1 MGKIQALDANGA
13 KAELRTYV
21 DNHFDKLAKALPSNV
36 NADRFRQAALI
47 AASEDPDTLLKC
59 SPRSVFTAIMQAAER
74 GFNLGKSYDEAYLL
88 PYRDRKTGETR
99 CQLTPGY
106 KGLRRALIRA
116 GLADAVHASLVC
128 KNDKVKICEHPP
140 TIAQEINPVDDRGE
154 WLGVLAAA
162 YRIKDGRHELID
174 FVYLAAAR
182 INEAKGAARSTSIW
196 NKHPEQMWLKTGV
209 KALCQ
214 LFPLVNDELQ
224 AAGASEAEEVIEVVD
239 AGPVPESAGA
249 REAKQLLVAAKEGDG
264 DGENLDFGFTN

>member
-1 MGKIQALDANGA
+1 
-13 KAELRTYV
+13 
-21 DNHFDKLAKALPSNV
+21 
-36 NADRFRQAALI
+36 LI

-88 PYRDRKTGETR
+88 PYRDSKTGETR

-128 KNDKVKICEHPP
+128 KNDNVRICEHPP
-140 TIAQEINPVDDRGE
+140 TISQEINPLDDRGE

-162 YRIKDGRHELID
+162 YRIKNGRHELID
-174 FVYLAAAR
+174 FVYLPATR

-196 NKHPEQMWLKTGV
+196 NKHPEQMWLKTGS
-209 KALCQ
+209 KGAL
-214 LFPLVNDELQ
+214 
-224 AAGASEAEEVIEVVD
+224 
-239 AGPVPESAGA
+239 SALPA
-249 REAKQLLVAAKEGDG
+249 RE
-264 DGENLDFGFTN
+264 